1 MKTNEEISPIM
12 IFAGTHWETESLKT
26 QLENAGIKAV
36 LQRES
41 NDELE
46 PWITAPGGVGSVKVF
61 VSSSDAK
68 IASEVVADFK
78 KNANKKSE

>member
-1 MKTNEEISPIM
+1 MKTNKETSPIM
-12 IFAGTHWETESLKT
+12 IFAGTKWETESLKT

-36 LQRES
+36 LQKES

-61 VSSSDAK
+61 VSSADAK
-68 IASEVVADFK
+68 TASEVVSEFK
-78 KNANKKSE
+78 NNRITKGE